1 VKEGNGSVDCLISM
15 ILRFNKNKHKYKH
28 SRQIDRNTLNA
39 NIRNIVVDYNNTLR
53 DRESDRQSQGQR
65 DRQRQIDRQ
74 IVMTEKRIMK
84 VVSCIV
90 SE

>member
-1 VKEGNGSVDCLISM
+1 VKEGNGSVDCLICM
-15 ILRFNKNKHKYKH
+15 ILRFNKNKH

-39 NIRNIVVDYNNTLR
+39 NIRNIVVDYNNILR
-53 DRESDRQSQGQR
+53 DRESDRQRQR
-65 DRQRQIDRQ
+65 DRQMDMVI
-74 IVMTEKRIMK
+74 EKRIMK